1 MAAGILRRGTESL
14 SKVSSH
20 GEREFHKALSS
31 LRQRWR
37 LRRTPQGTIVGDLS
51 YLSGN
56 WVERP
61 SESLLRG
68 KGSLYLV
75 CIIRNLDRIV
85 Q

>member
-20 GEREFHKALSS
+20 GEREFHKALSN

-56 WVERP
+56 WVIR
-61 SESLLRG
+61 SLRQDSTMMVVRTLHT
-68 KGSLYLV
+68 LFF
-75 CIIRNLDRIV
+75 
-85 Q
+85 